1 MLILMILCLRWFKLK
16 DGRAAEADDVLPD
29 GHKLKKGDGVY
40 YLAYGMGRMCSIWG
54 EDAEE
59 FRPERWLNN
68 GVFESQSP
76 FKFIAFHV
84 CAFIFSSKLSCFL
97 YSLHKESSFTLE
109 MKLTCV
115 S

>member
-1 MLILMILCLRWFKLK
+1 LK